1 MFRSRLSIYHSQVS
15 LASINILYVLNFST
29 HIIALFYGVIDQN
42 SIYVNSIIVLDIL
55 KLSKFYMKQYI
66 LPIGYKIL
74 FEVKLKFDR
83 HFHSK
88 PNCILLNSYSSS

>member
-55 KLSKFYMKQYI
+55 KLSNGSKKVSKFYMKQYI
-66 LPIGYKIL
+66 LPIGYKI
-74 FEVKLKFDR
+74 FF
-83 HFHSK
+83 
-88 PNCILLNSYSSS
+88 